1 MTKSIIQ
8 DDTTKC
14 FLCGRNGS
22 ADRLELHH
30 CFPGNPNRKHSDEDG
45 LFVFLCGERCH
56 RNGKLSA
63 HKSAVT
69 AELLKVEAQR
79 AYEDR
84 HSREEFMKRYGK
96 NYL

>member
-8 DDTTKC
+8 EDSSKC

-22 ADRLELHH
+22 GDPLEKHH
-30 CFPGNPNRKHSDEDG
+30 VFPGNPNRKHSEEDG
-45 LFVFLCGERCH
+45 LFVFICGDRCH

-69 AELLKVEAQR
+69 AELLKVEAQK

-84 HSREEFMKRYGK
+84 HSRAEFMKRYGK
-96 NYL
+96 SYL

>member
-8 DDTTKC
+8 EDSSKC

-22 ADRLELHH
+22 GDPLECHH
-30 CFPGNPNRKHSDEDG
+30 IFFGASNRKHSDEDG
-45 LFVFLCGERCH
+45 LVVYLCGDRCH

-69 AELLKVEAQR
+69 AELLKVEAQK

-84 HSREEFMKRYGK
+84 HTREEFVQRYGK

>member
-8 DDTTKC
+8 EDSSKC

-22 ADRLELHH
+22 GDPLEMHH
-30 CFPGNPNRKHSDEDG
+30 VFPGNPNRKHSDEDG
-45 LFVFLCGERCH
+45 LVVYLCGNRCH

-63 HKSAVT
+63 HKSAVV
-69 AELLKVEAQR
+69 AELLKVEAQK

-84 HSREEFMKRYGK
+84 NSRAEFMKRYGK

>member
-1 MTKSIIQ
+1 MTKSILQ
-8 DDTTKC
+8 EDETVC

-22 ADRLELHH
+22 GDPLECLHI
-30 CFPGNPNRKHSDEDG
+30 FGASNRKHSDKDG
-45 LFVFLCGERCH
+45 LFVFLCGNRCH

-63 HKSAVT
+63 HQSAVT
-69 AELLKVEAQR
+69 AELLKVEAQK

-84 HSREEFMKRYGK
+84 HTREAFVQRYGK